1 MLMTYCFRL
10 LPCLVLLF
18 LKLPRTLLMHLLRI
32 ISRYRLLLPLLRTLY
47 QRLTVIASLWISQT
61 MPMTHLPRAFD
72 VQCRALDL
80 RCISMNA
87 CLALPLRLHH
97 LRKFLPESAPSASQK
112 PTPKKWT
119 DRYPNLPSARFASS
133 HAPSL
138 CSLSQMCDFIPF
150 LRDWMTSVLPH
161 LVAAP
166 RIQRGRPSLRNYV
179 PTRNCPRRSAL
190 LSRAKRPQRNARSS
204 SRTNRLPLR
213 VLLARHA
220 KPPFRR
226 FPMLGLPSQSKPLL
240 LVPPIS
246 SSHLL
251 RSLSLLTVHVR

>member
-1 MLMTYCFRL
+1 MLMTYYFRL

-18 LKLPRTLLMHLLRI
+18 LKLPRTLLMNLLGLIPRH
-32 ISRYRLLLPLLRTLY
+32 RLLLPLLRILY

-61 MPMTHLPRAFD
+61 MPLTHLSRAFD
-72 VQCRALDL
+72 AQCRALDL

-87 CLALPLRLHH
+87 YLALPLRLRH
-97 LRKFLPESAPSASQK
+97 LHKFLPESVPSASRK

-119 DRYPNLPSARFASS
+119 DRHLNLPNARFASS

-150 LRDWMTSVLPH
+150 LREWMTSVLPH

-166 RIQRGRPSLRNYV
+166 PIQRGRPSLRSYV

-190 LSRAKRPQRNARSS
+190 LSRAKRPQQNARSS
-204 SRTNRLPLR
+204 SRTNRLPLNPP
-213 VLLARHA
+213 LDRHA
-220 KPPFRR
+220 KPPFR
-226 FPMLGLPSQSKPLL
+226 FQMSGLPSQSKLLL

-246 SSHLL
+246 SSHLS
-251 RSLSLLTVHVR
+251 RSPSLLMVHVR